1 MNTKNIIVCGLGGQG
16 VIFASTILTNILL
29 ACTSFDIKTSEIH
42 GISQRGGSVF
52 VEIRIGDIIYSPIIS
67 LKSTNYLLD
76 LSGTEYLNY
85 LPKLSS
91 SCVIIKRSNDYI
103 TNSELEYEFEE
114 INIDS
119 FLNAYHLDIKS
130 SNMILLSS
138 LLRYLNFNYLTVK
151 TALMNTPIG
160 DSNLKALLVM
170 LKK

>member
-1 MNTKNIIVCGLGGQG
+1 M
-16 VIFASTILTNILL
+16 
-29 ACTSFDIKTSEIH
+29 
-42 GISQRGGSVF
+42 
-52 VEIRIGDIIYSPIIS
+52 
-67 LKSTNYLLD
+67 
-76 LSGTEYLNY
+76 
-85 LPKLSS
+85 
-91 SCVIIKRSNDYI
+91 
-103 TNSELEYEFEE
+103 EYEFEE